1 VTSCCL
7 YISAA
12 SVIIHLAGSVST
24 NAIFRQQK
32 TLWRLV
38 LKTDGK
44 FYLGRIHDL
53 KKGKTSTKPL
63 LYDPDDLTTHGVVF
77 GMTGSGKTGLCIG
90 ILEEAA
96 LNDIPA
102 LMIDP
107 KGDITNALLHFPE
120 LRPADFEP
128 WINADEVRRDK
139 LSTAE
144 AAKKTASLW
153 KNGLADW
160 DIKPS
165 RIKALS
171 EAAEF
176 AIFTP
181 GSDAGIPVSIL
192 ASLQAPDLDWKKHH
206 EIILERIASTATAIL
221 GLVGFDDIDPVK
233 SREHILL
240 ASLFEKAWSK
250 GEDLD
255 LGELI
260 LQVQNPPVKKLGVFE
275 IDKFFPPKE
284 RAKLALQLNN
294 ILAAPGFQNWL
305 EGEPLDIQNLLYT
318 KEGKPRHS
326 VFTLSHLS
334 DPERMFFV
342 TLLYSSIETWMRGQS
357 GTGSLRAL
365 IYFDEIH
372 GYLPPVAQP
381 PSKGPMLRM
390 LKQARAFGVGQLLAT
405 QNPVDVDYKGLSN
418 AGTWFIGR
426 LQAERDKER
435 LLDGLEGA
443 SQSSFKRS
451 DYDKIISSLEK
462 RVFLLHNVHEKKP
475 SIFHTRWAM
484 NYLAGP
490 LTRVQIPAINALVG
504 AKIGE
509 KPVKKSKSG
518 NAKEKKVNAEATN
531 DRPVLPTGLQEFF
544 LPATLGLEA
553 AAEVSRRSLSSGD
566 ERLGLIYRPALF
578 AQAQVRYLKAS
589 YDLDS
594 EEIKAVLV
602 EDLQSGEP
610 RWEDFAVS
618 GTDERSLEKRPG
630 ADAIFAP
637 LEGSL
642 AESAKMKSLE
652 KEFANWIY
660 RESKAKVWHN
670 EALKFYGNPEL
681 SEEDFLANCEDEA
694 KGKRD
699 AEIKKAKAK
708 YKKSLKSL
716 QKKLSKEHRELDED
730 KAEASQ
736 RRMEEYGTYLDTAI
750 GLFKGR
756 SRSLSTPL
764 SKRRMRSNAQ
774 ADVQESEQ
782 MIEELEDE
790 MEAMG
795 EEIKESV
802 EEIHDRWDELAADI
816 SQISVAPLKKDI
828 YVSLFGIAW
837 MPYHRVLANGRE
849 MEIAAYELK

>member
-1 VTSCCL
+1 L
-7 YISAA
+7 D
-12 SVIIHLAGSVST
+12 
-24 NAIFRQQK
+24 
-32 TLWRLV
+32 
-38 LKTDGK
+38 TDGK

-96 LNDIPA
+96 LNGIPA

-120 LRPADFEP
+120 LRPTDFEP
-128 WINADEVRRDK
+128 WVNADEARREK
-139 LSTAE
+139 QSVAE
-144 AAKKTASLW
+144 AAKKTASVW
-153 KNGLADW
+153 KKGLADW
-160 DIKPS
+160 DIKPE
-165 RIKALS
+165 RIQALS
-171 EAAEF
+171 KAAEF

-192 ASLQAPDLDWKKHH
+192 ASLQAPDLDWKKHR
-206 EIILERIASTATAIL
+206 EIILERISSTATAIL

-240 ASLFEKAWSK
+240 ANIFEKAWSQ
-250 GEDLD
+250 GTDLELGD
-255 LGELI
+255 LI
-260 LQVQNPPVKKLGVFE
+260 HQVQNPPVKKLGVFE

-305 EGEPLDIQNLLYT
+305 EGQPLDIQKLLYT

-334 DPERMFFV
+334 DAERMFFV
-342 TLLYSSIETWMRGQS
+342 TLLYSAIETWMRGQS

-443 SQSSFKRS
+443 SKSSFKRS

-490 LTRVQIPAINALVG
+490 LTRAQIPAVNALVG
-504 AKIGE
+504 AKVGN
-509 KPVKKSKSG
+509 KPAKASKSG
-518 NAKEKKVNAEATN
+518 KAKEKKVNTEATS
-531 DRPVLPTGLQEFF
+531 DRPVLPSGLQEFF
-544 LPATLGLEA
+544 IPASLGLEA
-553 AAEVSRRSLSSGD
+553 AAEAARRTLAAGD
-566 ERLGLIYRPALF
+566 ERLGLIYRPSLF
-578 AQAQVRYLKAS
+578 AQANVRYLKVS
-589 YDLDS
+589 YKLDS
-594 EEIKAVLV
+594 EENKAVFI
-602 EDLQSGEP
+602 EDLQAGAP
-610 RWEDFAVS
+610 RWEDFAIA
-618 GTDERSLEKRPG
+618 GLDERSLDRRPA
-630 ADAIFAP
+630 ADAKFAP
-637 LEGSL
+637 LEGAL
-642 AESAKMKSLE
+642 AESTQVKRLE
-652 KEFANWIY
+652 KDFASWVY
-660 RESKAKVWHN
+660 RESEAKVWHN
-670 EALKFYGNPEL
+670 EALKKYGNPDL
-681 SEEDFLANCEDEA
+681 SEEEFLAKCAEEAKEKREAEIEKA
-694 KGKRD
+694 KGK
-699 AEIKKAKAK
+699 
-708 YKKSLKSL
+708 YQKSLKSL

-790 MEAMG
+790 MEALA
-795 EEIKESV
+795 EEIKETV
-802 EEIHDRWDELAADI
+802 NEIHDRWDELAAEI
-816 SQISVAPLKKDI
+816 SQIAVAPLKKDI

-837 MPYHRVLANGRE
+837 LPYHRVNSSGRE